1 MTTLLL
7 GISKKA
13 AERWAALLL
22 GPGLLFVMC
31 LAIARHSGFR
41 HAVDLRYL
49 RTYLNAF
56 AGSQAHKQP
65 AELLAALLLVT
76 ALATAAGAAAASVG
90 RTFERAWIPDRPHW
104 YVTVLTHRRI
114 RRWTTLTRTLQEA
127 RDQRVHDRLHGTPP
141 NRRRPTEARL
151 RAKQER
157 LFPDGP
163 PDRPTWTAQRMATA
177 TGRVRQRYGVEL
189 AEIWPHI
196 WAVADGEARKDI
208 QGVRDSYA
216 DASRLA
222 AWGTAYL
229 LVTVSTGWWPASL
242 IGAVLVGTAVLRARA
257 AIDAL
262 ATLAESTVDLNIRK
276 VAEQLGVACQAGFD
290 ATAATSLNAVLRP
303 RPSITP

>member
-7 GISKKA
+7 GISNKA

-31 LAIARHSGFR
+31 LVIARHSGFR

-56 AGSQAHKQP
+56 AGARADQQP
-65 AELLAALLLVT
+65 AELLTALLLVT
-76 ALATAAGAAAASVG
+76 ALATAAGAAAASAG

-114 RRWTTLTRTLQEA
+114 RRWTTLTRAIQEA
-127 RDQRVHDRLHGTPP
+127 RDQRVHDHLHGTTP

-151 RAKQER
+151 LEQQER
-157 LFPDGP
+157 RFPDGP

-177 TGRVRQRYGVEL
+177 AGRVRQRYGVEL

-196 WAVADGEARKDI
+196 WAVADSEARKDI
-208 QGVRDSYA
+208 QGVRDGYA
-216 DASRLA
+216 DAGRLA

-229 LVTVSTGWWPASL
+229 LVTVSTGWWPASV
-242 IGAVLVGTAVLRARA
+242 IGAVLVSTAVLRARA

-262 ATLAESTVDLNIRK
+262 ATLAEAAVDLNIRK
-276 VAEQLGVACQAGFD
+276 VAEQLGIACQAGFD
-290 ATAATSLNAVLRP
+290 VTAATSLNAVLRP